1 MRLTDLFKSQH
12 PSAPVRAHMAIPA
25 VPSGLSVSDAAV
37 LRSIGV
43 SRDLAMQVP
52 TVAACRNLIT
62 GTIAQ
67 LVVSRFRG
75 TELIDP
81 GLLLTQP
88 DPSTSWASTIQRTV
102 DDLIFYGAAAWLV
115 VARDGISTETNP
127 GGLPVRA
134 RQVPVTS
141 VNRIESQVI
150 SDYDVLR
157 GYDIGGQKVDARDV
171 IWFDGGT
178 DGVLNYGAR
187 AIAQAYEIEAA
198 ARRMASVELP
208 AGVLQNQ
215 GHELGPDEAADVVS
229 AFQQARQSN
238 TIAFLQ
244 NVEYQRT
251 DVNSHDL
258 QLVEARATSSTEIA
272 RLFNVPVALVGASP
286 TGNASAL
293 LYSNLAQNT
302 AQLVQ
307 QAVGPILSVLEHT
320 LSLPTVTAR
329 GQKVRFEV
337 GAYLRTDPEAAVT
350 YATTLTREGLLS
362 IDEARSYLGIPPQ
375 GAPATDIT
383 PGRV

>member
-1 MRLTDLFKSQH
+1 MKLSDLFQAQR
-12 PSAPVRAHMAIPA
+12 PAAPVRAHMAIPA
-25 VPSGLSVSDAAV
+25 VPSGLSVSDVAV
-37 LRSIGV
+37 LRAFGA

-52 TVAACRNLIT
+52 TVAACRNLIA

-67 LVVSRFRG
+67 LVVSRSRG
-75 TELIDP
+75 VTIIDP

-88 DPSTSWASTIQRTV
+88 DPSSTWAATIQRTV
-102 DDLIFYGAAAWLV
+102 DDLLFYGAAAWLV
-115 VARDGISTETNP
+115 IARDGVSTDANP

-134 RQVPVTS
+134 RHIPITS
-141 VNRIESQVI
+141 VARNESQTV
-150 SDYDVLR
+150 SDYDIVTS
-157 GYDIGGQKVDARDV
+157 YTVAGQKVDARDI
-171 IWFDGGT
+171 IWFDAGS

-187 AIAQAYEIEAA
+187 AIVQAYEIEQA

-229 AFQQARQSN
+229 AFQTARQNN

-244 NVEYQRT
+244 NVTYERT
-251 DVNSHDL
+251 DINSHDM
-258 QLVEARATSSTEIA
+258 QLVEARATSATEIC

-307 QAVGPILSVLEHT
+307 QAVGPLIAVLEHT
-320 LSLPTVTAR
+320 LSLPNVTAR
-329 GQKVRFEV
+329 GQRVRFEV

-350 YATTLTREGLLS
+350 YATTLAREGLLS

-375 GAPATDIT
+375 GTSPQDIT